1 MKVSSL
7 LKEVMYGGSK
17 ALIRT
22 HFTGSIP
29 VLTTITCTLEKLV
42 LIVIY

>member
-17 ALIRT
+17 ALIRA
-22 HFTGSIP
+22 HFTGSNP
-29 VLTTITCTLEKLV
+29 VLTTKLKSN
-42 LIVIY
+42 

>member
-17 ALIRT
+17 ALIRA
-22 HFTGSIP
+22 HFTGSNP
-29 VLTTITCTLEKLV
+29 VLTTQKTIDRVSVTD
-42 LIVIY
+42 